1 MKLVRMAIAI
11 VMSGAALQVVAGQEG
26 SQSAPSP
33 DNPADFAA
41 ITAADAKRHQD
52 AVAAIA
58 KVFASEKVDSA
69 WSVRTSA
76 RVNAAIEG
84 NQLLKS
90 AQHSVDCRGQTCR
103 LQIDD
108 DGSGK
113 LPSNLPLIILSVA
126 DLFPSI
132 IADHV
137 DQGNGH
143 STTILYMSSQQP
155 NKAVTR

>member
-11 VMSGAALQVVAGQEG
+11 VMSGAALQVAGQES
-26 SQSAPSP
+26 SQSSPSP
-33 DNPADFAA
+33 SNPADFAA
-41 ITAADAKRHQD
+41 ISAADAKRHQD
-52 AVAAIA
+52 SVAAIA
-58 KVFASEKVDSA
+58 QVFASEKVNSA
-69 WSVRTSA
+69 WAARTSA

-84 NQLLKS
+84 NEPLK
-90 AQHSVDCRGQTCR
+90 AVRHTVDCRGQTCQ

-113 LPSNLPLIILSVA
+113 LPNNLPLIILSVA

-143 STTILYMSSQQP
+143 STTVLYMSSQQP
-155 NKAVTR
+155 KNTVKR

>member
-1 MKLVRMAIAI
+1 MKLVRMAMAI
-11 VMSGAALQVVAGQEG
+11 VMSGVALQAAAQG
-26 SQSAPSP
+26 SSPSSPSP
-33 DNPADFAA
+33 SPADFAT
-41 ITAADAKRHQD
+41 ISAADAKRHQD

-58 KVFASEKVDSA
+58 QVFASEKVNSA
-69 WSVRTSA
+69 WAARTSA
-76 RVNAAIEG
+76 RVNAAVEG
-84 NQLLKS
+84 NELLK
-90 AQHSVDCRGQTCR
+90 AVQHSVDCRGQTCQ
-103 LQIDD
+103 LQLDD

-113 LPSNLPLIILSVA
+113 LAGSLPLIILSVA

-155 NKAVTR
+155 KNVVKR

>member
-1 MKLVRMAIAI
+1 MKLVRTAIAI
-11 VMSGAALQVVAGQEG
+11 VMSGVALQATAQG
-26 SQSAPSP
+26 SSPSSP
-33 DNPADFAA
+33 TPSNPADFAA
-41 ITAADAKRHQD
+41 ISAADAKRHQD

-58 KVFASEKVDSA
+58 QVFASEKIDSA
-69 WSVRTSA
+69 WAARALA
-76 RVNAAIEG
+76 RVNAAVEG
-84 NQLLKS
+84 NQLLK
-90 AQHSVDCRGQTCR
+90 AVQHSADCRGQTCQ
-103 LQIDD
+103 LQLDD

-113 LPSNLPLIILSVA
+113 LAGSLPLIILSVA

-155 NKAVTR
+155 KNVVKR